1 MRQGGWTAA
10 TRRLFLLGIGW
21 ALLSACPVSSAL
33 AACPNDAIREAQ
45 GTTYLP
51 GCKALEMVSPVKKA
65 VQPAVE
71 PVISADGERIGF
83 KSTAALGGT
92 PGLQSPF
99 GDLYVATRGA
109 SEWQTAAT
117 SPPAGLKFVN
127 GGGYKAGPYTFT
139 SDLSRWP
146 LYGATQSQSVV
157 GVSQFF
163 QNGLDGALAPFS
175 PPLVPIDDS
184 GSNSLQFSVSE
195 SETYGTAADLSASVL
210 RVNPFTLGYFA
221 ADPRDDGN
229 GAPED
234 GGDRNSYV
242 VFYGPG
248 GEPSFELLARD
259 KAGVV
264 YGGRCGAHLG
274 GGPLGTGAGAF
285 LGRFNQGAI
294 STDGDRIYF
303 STRPAQPPSVGD
315 AGPPCSTANPLRIMK
330 RLQTPTGPEIT
341 ELIPGGPASGS
352 DFYEGA
358 SEDGS
363 KVFFASPRKL
373 VAGDVDPS
381 AEECSAEL
389 GKSVGCDLYLYDE
402 ALPPGSRIVQ
412 VSAGGT
418 GDPDPGKGADVLNSV
433 TAISTDG
440 THVYFVAQG
449 VLTTDPNPEGATAQA
464 GKPNL
469 YLYERNA
476 ANPTGRTAFIG
487 TLADGDQG
495 QLWGRAGSLLG
506 GAYAVPMEG
515 PGGGDGHILAFAS
528 KAPLTADD
536 TDAGHSD
543 VYRYDADTEELERIS
558 KAAPGGSDNG
568 AFDVLVN
575 PNIIPPQAN
584 PAQQGRWASEDG
596 EAIAFSTPEA
606 LVEGD
611 DDDARNPYLWQGGAL
626 ARIPGET
633 EEAPT
638 VSADGGE
645 FAFSTTAVLLSR
657 DIDTAEDVY
666 VARESGGFPDP
677 PPPPDPCA
685 GEACQGSPNTSPGPP
700 AVASQ
705 AATAGN
711 ICKKGFVKKR
721 GKCVKKQSKK
731 KKKRAKGHNRRSGK

>member
-1 MRQGGWTAA
+1 MKQSGMIAPA
-10 TRRLFLLGIGW
+10 SRLAVLGALC
-21 ALLSACPVSSAL
+21 ALLVVGLPSVAR
-33 AACPNDAIREAQ
+33 AACPNEALREAQ

-51 GCKALEMVSPVKKA
+51 GCKALEMVSPVQKA
-65 VQPAVE
+65 VQPAIE
-71 PVISADGERIGF
+71 PVISAHGERMLF

-92 PGLQSPF
+92 GGLQNPF
-99 GDLYVATRGA
+99 GDRYVASRGA
-109 SEWQTAAT
+109 SGWETAAT

-139 SDLSRWP
+139 ADLSRWP
-146 LYGATQSQSVV
+146 FFGATQSQSVV

-175 PPLVPIDDS
+175 PPLVPVDDS
-184 GSNSLQFSVSE
+184 GNSALQFSVSE
-195 SETYGTAADLSASVL
+195 STTYGTAADLSASVL
-210 RVNPFTLGYFA
+210 QVDLYTMGYFPN
-221 ADPRDDGN
+221 DPRDDSG
-229 GAPED
+229 GIAEA

-242 VFYGPG
+242 ILYGPG

-264 YGGRCGAHLG
+264 YGGRCGSHLG
-274 GGPLGTGAGAF
+274 GGREGSSR
-285 LGRFNQGAI
+285 GRFNQGAI

-303 STRPAQPPSVGD
+303 STRPVQPPSVGD

-341 ELIPGGPASGS
+341 ELIPGGPATGS

-358 SEDGS
+358 SDDGS

-381 AEECSAEL
+381 SEECSAEL
-389 GKSVGCDLYLYDE
+389 GQSVGCDLYLYDE
-402 ALPPGSRIVQ
+402 ALPPASRIVQ

-418 GDPDPGKGADVLNSV
+418 GDPDPGKGANVLSSI

-440 THVYFVAQG
+440 SHVYFVAQG
-449 VLTTDPNPEGATAQA
+449 VLTTDPNPVGATAQA

-469 YLYERNA
+469 YVYERNA

-487 TLADGDQG
+487 ILADGDQVG
-495 QLWGRAGSLLG
+495 LWGREGSLLG
-506 GAYAVPMEG
+506 SAYAVPMEG
-515 PGGGDGHILAFAS
+515 PGPGGADGHILAFAS
-528 KAPLTADD
+528 KAPLTAGD

-543 VYRYDADTEELERIS
+543 VFRYDAEAEELERIS

-568 AFDVLVN
+568 AFDVFVN
-575 PNIIPPQAN
+575 PNITPPQAN
-584 PAQQGRWASEDG
+584 PAQQGRWASENG
-596 EAIAFSTPEA
+596 EAIAFSTPEP
-606 LVEGD
+606 LVPD
-611 DDDARNPYLWQGGAL
+611 DSDGARNPYLWQEGTL

-638 VSADGGE
+638 VSADGEE
-645 FAFSTTAVLLSR
+645 FAFSTTAVLLAR

-666 VARESGGFPDP
+666 VAREGGGFP
-677 PPPPDPCA
+677 PPPPPPPHCT
-685 GEACQGSPNTSPGPP
+685 GEACQGAPGTPPGPP
-700 AVASQ
+700 VVASQ
-705 AATAGN
+705 VGTAGN
-711 ICKKGFVKKR
+711 VKPCKKGFVKKR
-721 GKCVKKQSKK
+721 GKCVKTQSKK
-731 KKKRAKGHNRRSGK
+731 KKKRVKGHNRRSAK